1 MLFVY
6 IRWGSSVFAPLVET
20 LSDLQALTIVAEGC
34 QRGLHKERCRVFFGP
49 CHNKVQEPQHT
60 RMIFKWVAEH
70 RGHGRR

>member
-34 QRGLHKERCRVFFGP
+34 QRGLHKERCRVFLAHVITR
-49 CHNKVQEPQHT
+49 CKSHNTLE
-60 RMIFKWVAEH
+60 
-70 RGHGRR
+70 